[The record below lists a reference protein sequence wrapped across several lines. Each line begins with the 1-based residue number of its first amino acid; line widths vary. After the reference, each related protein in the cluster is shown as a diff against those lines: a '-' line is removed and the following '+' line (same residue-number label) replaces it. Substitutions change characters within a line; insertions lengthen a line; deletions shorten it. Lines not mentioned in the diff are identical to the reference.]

1 MEPGRRI
8 ELLTYAL
15 RVGLHAFLE
24 GSGDVSTGLTRSFE
38 IRPQHVPVR
47 GVHVYGVDMGWVG
60 GQRDGVNGEDSS
72 RDPMAV
78 EAHR

>member
-1 MEPGRRI
+1 VEPGRRI

-47 GVHVYGVDMGWVG
+47 GVHVFGVYWGGGG

>member
-1 MEPGRRI
+1 
-8 ELLTYAL
+8 
-15 RVGLHAFLE
+15 
-24 GSGDVSTGLTRSFE
+24 
-38 IRPQHVPVR
+38 
-47 GVHVYGVDMGWVG
+47 VHVYGVDMGWVG